1 MVYRNVKLEA
11 VLKDTGN
18 NPVVDR
24 TVTFKHKLSSEA
36 SWITDGSR
44 STGSDGKASL
54 TITVDTPNHYDF
66 RADFAGDDTYDA
78 SYDAKT
84 GIYIQPPP
92 PSALLPLS
100 SIGVLLGTNIW
111 SVPQGRWIRPDGTRC
126 GKIGETMGLYVWS
139 QSLRKWL
146 KGGA

>member
-11 VLKDTGN
+11 VLTDRNGS
-18 NPVVDR
+18 PVAGR
-24 TVTFKHKLSSEA
+24 TITFKHKLSSEA
-36 SWITDGSR
+36 SWVTDGSG

-54 TITVDTPNHYDF
+54 TITVDTPNYYDF
-66 RADFAGDDTYDA
+66 RAEFAGNGTYDA
-78 SYDAKT
+78 SYDVET
-84 GIYIQPPP
+84 GMYIPAPTVGVV
-92 PSALLPLS
+92 LPLS
-100 SIGVLLGTNIW
+100 SIGVLLGTNVW
-111 SVPQGRWIRPDGTRC
+111 SVPQGKWIRPDGTRC

>member
-11 VLKDTGN
+11 LLTDRSG
-18 NPVVDR
+18 NPVAGR
-24 TVTFKHKLSSEA
+24 TITFKHKLSSEA
-36 SWITDGSR
+36 SWVTDGSR

-54 TITVDTPNHYDF
+54 TITVDTPNYYDF
-66 RADFAGDDTYDA
+66 RADFAGNGTYGA
-78 SYDAKT
+78 SYDVET
-84 GIYIQPPP
+84 GMYIPAP
-92 PSALLPLS
+92 AVGIVLPLS

>member
-11 VLKDTGN
+11 VLKDTSN

-24 TVTFKHKLSSEA
+24 TVTFKHKLSSET

-54 TITVDTPNHYDF
+54 TVMVDAPNYYDF
-66 RADFAGDDTYDA
+66 RAEFAGNGMYDA
-78 SYDAKT
+78 SYDVKS

>member
-11 VLKDTGN
+11 LLTDRSG
-18 NPVVDR
+18 NPVAGR
-24 TVTFKHKLSSEA
+24 TITFKHKLSSEA
-36 SWITDGSR
+36 SWVTDGSR

-54 TITVDTPNHYDF
+54 TITVDTPNYYDF
-66 RADFAGDDTYDA
+66 RADFAGNGAYGA
-78 SYDAKT
+78 SYDVET
-84 GIYIQPPP
+84 GMYIPAP
-92 PSALLPLS
+92 AVGVVLPLS
-100 SIGVLLGTNIW
+100 SIGVLLGTNVW
-111 SVPQGRWIRPDGTRC
+111 SVPQGNWIRPDGTRC